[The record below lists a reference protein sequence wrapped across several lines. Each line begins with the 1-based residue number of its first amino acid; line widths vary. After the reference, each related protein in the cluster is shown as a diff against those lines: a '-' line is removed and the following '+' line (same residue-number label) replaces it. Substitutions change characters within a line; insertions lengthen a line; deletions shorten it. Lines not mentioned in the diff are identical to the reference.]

1 MAGELDAGAPLASE
15 ALGLARGTGA
25 PMLIAATLVA
35 LAGTLADRDPPRA
48 RSLLVE
54 SLQLRATLGFEN
66 PSEHTQGAL
75 VAARIGD
82 WPLVLELTSR
92 GIGHLQWSGNRPY
105 LAGVLNLIACAIA
118 ASDAEAAA
126 WLQGAAR
133 RLAPASASGVQTAH
147 RPPPAESPSGGT
159 SFLTEI
165 RHRTTAALSH
175 TLGEERL
182 RELRAQGA
190 ASDEDHAVAHALD
203 AIARA
208 REDKGVAPP

>member
-1 MAGELDAGAPLASE
+1 
-15 ALGLARGTGA
+15 
-25 PMLIAATLVA
+25 MLIAATLVA

-48 RSLLVE
+48 RSMLVE

-92 GIGHLQWSGNRPY
+92 GIGHLHWSGNRPY
-105 LAGVLNLIACAIA
+105 LAGVLNLVACAIA